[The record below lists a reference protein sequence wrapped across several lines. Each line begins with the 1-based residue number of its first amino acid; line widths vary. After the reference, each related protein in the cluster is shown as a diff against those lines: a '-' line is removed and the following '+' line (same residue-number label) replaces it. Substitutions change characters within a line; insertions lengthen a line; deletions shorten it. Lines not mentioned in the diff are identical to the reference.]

1 MNLDELTTQ
10 LGQIDFANR
19 GGRSPS
25 PSTILCEQ
33 LEAKGIAKPKTK
45 DDWYKTLT
53 NQTNDMLNYLPHR
66 KNGRPYALNSLTRK
80 DILVYANTYAR
91 LVELKNAAQN
101 PIFKTDLIVEHVC
114 SFLDL
119 REGFSIAWT
128 NKLTASTIASQS
140 SLCRVLFVQRRRD
153 LYPQQLQDLFESEHT
168 RDIFDGHSAEH
179 LGYQSC
185 RSAALHGPLVGAIDV
200 RSILIVPFGGTV
212 HMHGNVIIRV
222 VKESWVDIF
231 SKRSVHMSTES
242 QDWQEAATEAK
253 MKIKNALYQM
263 PSTQEKYY
271 LVNVEFQE
279 IHSEDYYR
287 PPLFKVEIWA
297 IYAIDVDESEQDDD
311 SKLL

>member
-1 MNLDELTTQ
+1 MRLDELTTQ

-19 GGRSPS
+19 G
-25 PSTILCEQ
+25 
-33 LEAKGIAKPKTK
+33 
-45 DDWYKTLT
+45 
-53 NQTNDMLNYLPHR
+53 
-66 KNGRPYALNSLTRK
+66 
-80 DILVYANTYAR
+80 AR
-91 LVELKNAAQN
+91 
-101 PIFKTDLIVEHVC
+101 PIFETDFIVEHVC

-128 NKLTASTIASQS
+128 NKLTASKIASQS
-140 SLCRVLFVQRRRD
+140 SLCRVLFVQRRD

-168 RDIFDGHSAEH
+168 RDIFDEHSAEH
-179 LGYQSC
+179 LDYASC

-200 RSILIVPFGGTV
+200 RHILIVPFGGT
-212 HMHGNVIIRV
+212 HGNVIIRV

-242 QDWQEAATEAK
+242 QEAATEAK

-263 PSTQEKYY
+263 PFTQEKYY

-297 IYAIDVDESEQDDD
+297 IYAIDVDESEEDDD